1 MRVTGRKKTR
11 TKVTPPRKPEDI
23 QSDTQRQLVDLLR
36 TIKGYKELVKAQQR
50 ERELLLS
57 QLDHLTNSSIVDQT
71 ILNKI
76 DALSQLIQSLDQKVS
91 KIENTIQGGA
101 VSISV
106 SEPSDSLGEPVT
118 EESSDSAPAS
128 HGSAPAE
135 RKALETSSEISP
147 DDGVWLQP
155 EERITLLTTEIEEL
169 SLRTR
174 ELQSEIKRKD
184 ELIATLNEKLELLT
198 EERDRLKSELNR
210 LNELVGTWTKNMEVL
225 ERLARTDPRYR
236 VFNIVKRNKEL
247 NEIQLA
253 FACGLS
259 VSDLR
264 KYVEDLKKIGLVTVS
279 NSNVKWTGRDLD
291 FGSPS

>member
-1 MRVTGRKKTR
+1 MKVIGRKKTR

-57 QLDHLTNSSIVDQT
+57 QLDQLTNSSIVDQT

-76 DALSQLIQSLDQKVS
+76 DTLSQLIQSLDQKVS
-91 KIENTIQGGA
+91 KIEGTIREG
-101 VSISV
+101 SISVNV
-106 SEPSDSLGEPVT
+106 SEPSDSQSTLIEQ
-118 EESSDSAPAS
+118 ESRDSAPS
-128 HGSAPAE
+128 SSVHTSRE
-135 RKALETSSEISP
+135 NTELESSTKASSEAET
-147 DDGVWLQP
+147 WLQP

-174 ELQSEIKRKD
+174 ELQAEIKRKD